1 MRLLVC
7 LVCLVL
13 LVSATAHADD
23 EDDAFY
29 PNRGHSFA
37 IGFAGH
43 GSRVRGQSEGGF
55 GALAELAIGNGRW
68 QYIGEG
74 LVGSASLGDP
84 NDQLVYVSG
93 RMLHGAVGLR
103 WIARQFS
110 PESSA
115 GVELF
120 LMSLAGVERFYFDD
134 GERVLRANAS
144 LGVGM
149 QVRGFKKPHFA
160 LRVDGRIVFFRDEH
174 MTTSSGA
181 PGFMTGFAF
190 AW

>member
-1 MRLLVC
+1 MRF

-13 LVSATAHADD
+13 LVSATAYADD
-23 EDDAFY
+23 EDDAFF
-29 PNRGHSFA
+29 PNRKLSAA

-43 GSRVRGQSEGGF
+43 GSHVHGQSEGGF

-68 QYIGEG
+68 QYVGEG
-74 LVGSASLGDP
+74 LIGSASLGDP
-84 NDQLVYVSG
+84 NDQLMHVTG

-103 WIARQFS
+103 WIARQFR

-120 LMSLAGVERFYFDD
+120 LMGLGGVERFYFDD

-149 QVRGFKKPHFA
+149 QVRGYKKPHIA
-160 LRVDGRIVFFRDEH
+160 LRIDGRIVFFRDDH
-174 MTTSSGA
+174 MATSSGA

>member
-1 MRLLVC
+1 MRILVC
-7 LVCLVL
+7 LLL
-13 LVSATAHADD
+13 LVSATAYADD
-23 EDDAFY
+23 EDDAY
-29 PNRGHSFA
+29 VPNRSRSLA

-43 GSRVRGQSEGGF
+43 GSRVHGQSEGGF
-55 GALAELAIGNGRW
+55 GALAEFAIGNGRW

-74 LVGSASLGDP
+74 LVGSASFGDP
-84 NDQLVYVSG
+84 NDPLMHVGG
-93 RMLHGAVGLR
+93 RMLHGGVGLR
-103 WIARQFS
+103 WIARQFRPDS
-110 PESSA
+110 GA

-120 LMSLAGVERFYFDD
+120 LMGVGGLERFYFDD

-149 QVRGFKKPHFA
+149 QVRGYNKPHFA
-160 LRVDGRIVFFRDEH
+160 LRIDGRVVFFRDDQ
-174 MTTSSGA
+174 MATSSGA

>member
-1 MRLLVC
+1 VRILVC
-7 LVCLVL
+7 LAL
-13 LVSATAHADD
+13 LVSLPRGAYADD
-23 EDDAFY
+23 EDDAFVS
-29 PNRGHSFA
+29 NRRYSVA

-43 GSRVRGQSEGGF
+43 GSHVRGQSEGGF
-55 GALAELAIGNGRW
+55 GALAEVAIGNGRW

-84 NDQLVYVSG
+84 DDALMHVGG
-93 RMLHGAVGLR
+93 RMLHGAAGVR
-103 WIARQFS
+103 WIARQFR
-110 PESSA
+110 PDSSA

-120 LMSLAGVERFYFDD
+120 LMGLGGVERFYFDD
-134 GERVLRANAS
+134 GERVLRANAA

-149 QVRGFKKPHFA
+149 QVRGYNKPHFA
-160 LRVDGRIVFFRDEH
+160 LRIDGRIVFFRDDH